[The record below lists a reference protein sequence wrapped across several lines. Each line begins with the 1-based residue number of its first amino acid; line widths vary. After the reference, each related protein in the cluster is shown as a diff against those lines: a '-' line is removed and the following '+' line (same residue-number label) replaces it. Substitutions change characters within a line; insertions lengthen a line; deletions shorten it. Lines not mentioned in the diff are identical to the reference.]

1 MHMGHMRISIIIAIA
16 NTFTMSLPSSVDIEV
31 IILLVLSPVKGQLY
45 FLLSCTEK
53 GITFR
58 DLNEKR
64 TAAAWPTPHPTEK
77 IAFVGSVVSDAPHFP

>member
-45 FLLSCTEK
+45 FC
-53 GITFR
+53 
-58 DLNEKR
+58 
-64 TAAAWPTPHPTEK
+64 
-77 IAFVGSVVSDAPHFP
+77 